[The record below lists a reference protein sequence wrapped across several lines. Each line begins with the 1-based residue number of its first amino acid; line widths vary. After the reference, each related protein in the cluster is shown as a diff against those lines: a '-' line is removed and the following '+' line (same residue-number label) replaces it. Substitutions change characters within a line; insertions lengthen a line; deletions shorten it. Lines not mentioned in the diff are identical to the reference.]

1 LCIRDWGMAN
11 FGDLRQDEVQ
21 GAVNFRTGPPR

>member
-1 LCIRDWGMAN
+1 VLDRGKAN